1 MNPANPKNRNN
12 NVDGQ
17 TYNPYETAQAQ
28 FDRIAD
34 ELELSQAERDLLRAP
49 IREYHFSIPVRMD
62 DGDVKVFR
70 AFRIQH
76 NDARGPCKGGIRL
89 HPLGTIDTMRA
100 LAMWNTWRCAVADL
114 PLGGSMGGVIC
125 DLHNLSKGEQE
136 RICRGWIRQLAR
148 NIGPE
153 WDVPSPELMT
163 SAQHMLWMLDEYET
177 IYGSKTPGLV
187 SGKPVDLGGSAGR
200 KEATG
205 FGLMIIIREALKELD
220 LNASNTT
227 ASFQGFGNIAQH
239 AIQLYQQMGGAV
251 KCVSS
256 WNQEDR
262 TSYSFSKKDGIN
274 LDELLSI
281 TNPFGE
287 INKNKAV
294 EMGYECLP
302 GDAWIEQNVDI
313 LAPTALENQITLE
326 NVGKISERVKIIAE
340 GADGAINPKAEQILL
355 QRGKRIVPDILA
367 NAGGVICSYFE
378 QVQSNMN
385 YYWKRDEVLGK
396 LDVHLSSIYIDLSN
410 FAVDRKIPLRDAV
423 YLVAVDRVAIAC
435 QERGWV

>member
-1 MNPANPKNRNN
+1 
-12 NVDGQ
+12 VDGKI
-17 TYNPYETAQAQ
+17 YNPYETAQEQ

-34 ELELSQAERDLLRAP
+34 KLGLSEPERDLLRVP
-49 IREYHFSIPVRMD
+49 LREYHFSVPVRMD
-62 DGDVKVFR
+62 DGDINVFR
-70 AFRIQH
+70 AYRIQH

-148 NIGPE
+148 DIGPQ

-177 IYGSKTPGLV
+177 IHGSKAPGFIT
-187 SGKPVDLGGSAGR
+187 GKPVDLGGSAGR

-205 FGLMIIIREALKELD
+205 YGLMIVVREALKELE
-220 LNASNTT
+220 LKAVNTT
-227 ASFQGFGNIAQH
+227 ASIQGFGNIAQN
-239 AIQLYQQMGGAV
+239 AIQLYQQMGGMV

-256 WNQEDR
+256 WNQEDQ
-262 TSYSFSKKDGIN
+262 TSYSFRKKEGID

-287 INKNKAV
+287 IHKTKAI
-294 EMGYECLP
+294 ELGYECLA

-313 LAPTALENQITLE
+313 LAPTALENQITPE
-326 NVGKISERVKIIAE
+326 NAGKISQNVKIIAE
-340 GADGAINPKAEQILL
+340 GADGAIHPKAEQILL
-355 QRGKRIVPDILA
+355 QRGIKIIPDILA
-367 NAGGVICSYFE
+367 NAGGMICSYYE

-410 FAVDRKIPLRDAV
+410 FAINRKATLRDAV
-423 YLVAVDRVAIAC
+423 YLVAVNRVAIAC

>member
-1 MNPANPKNRNN
+1 MKAK
-12 NVDGQ
+12 
-17 TYNPYETAQAQ
+17 TYNPYETAQEQ

-34 ELELSQAERDLLRAP
+34 ELELSEPARDLLRTP
-49 IREYHFSIPVRMD
+49 IREYHFSIPIRMD
-62 DGDVKVFR
+62 DGDTKIFH

-89 HPLGTIDTMRA
+89 HPMGTVDTMRA

-125 DLHNLSKGEQE
+125 DLHNLSLGEQE

-148 NIGPE
+148 DIGPE

-177 IYGSKTPGLV
+177 IHGRKTPGFIT
-187 SGKPVDLGGSAGR
+187 GKPVEIGGSAGR

-205 FGLMIIIREALKELD
+205 YGLMIIIREALKELD
-220 LNASNTT
+220 IKAVNTT
-227 ASFQGFGNIAQH
+227 ASFQGFGNVAQY
-239 AIQLYQQMGGAV
+239 AIQLFQQMGGV
-251 KCVSS
+251 VNCVSS
-256 WNQEDR
+256 WNQEDH
-262 TSYSFSKKDGIN
+262 TSYSFRKKDGIR
-274 LDELLSI
+274 LDELLTI

-287 INKNKAV
+287 IHKSKAL

-302 GDAWIEQNVDI
+302 GEAWIEQSVDI
-313 LAPTALENQITLE
+313 LAPTALENQISPE
-326 NVGKISERVKIIAE
+326 NAEKISPRVKVIAE
-340 GADGAINPKAEQILL
+340 GADGAIHPVAEQMLTQREIKIL
-355 QRGKRIVPDILA
+355 PDILA
-367 NAGGVICSYFE
+367 NAGGVTCSYFE

-410 FAVDRKIPLRDAV
+410 FANSQKVPLRDAA
-423 YLVAVDRVAIAC
+423 YLIAVDRVARAC
-435 QERGWV
+435 QERGWI

>member
-1 MNPANPKNRNN
+1 MKKVNAK
-12 NVDGQ
+12 
-17 TYNPYETAQAQ
+17 TYNPYETAQEQ

-34 ELELSQAERDLLRAP
+34 ELELIQPARDLLRTP

-62 DGDVKVFR
+62 DGDTKIFR

-89 HPLGTIDTMRA
+89 HPMGTVDTMRA

-125 DLHNLSKGEQE
+125 DLHNLSLGEQE
-136 RICRGWIRQLAR
+136 RICRGWIRQIAR
-148 NIGPE
+148 DVGPD

-177 IYGSKTPGLV
+177 IYGRKTPGFIT
-187 SGKPVDLGGSAGR
+187 GKPVDLGGSAGR

-205 FGLMIIIREALKELD
+205 YGLMIAVREALKELD
-220 LNASNTT
+220 LKAVNTT
-227 ASFQGFGNIAQH
+227 ASFQGFGNVAQY
-239 AIQLYQQMGGAV
+239 AIQLFQQMGGV
-251 KCVSS
+251 VNCVSS
-256 WNQEDR
+256 WNQEDQ
-262 TSYSFSKKDGIN
+262 TSYSYRKKAGIN
-274 LDELLSI
+274 LDELLTL

-287 INKNKAV
+287 INKTKAI
-294 EMGYECLP
+294 ELGYECLS
-302 GDAWIEQNVDI
+302 GEAWIEQSVDI
-313 LAPTALENQITLE
+313 IAPTALENQITLE
-326 NVGKISERVKIIAE
+326 NVEKIRPQVKIIAE
-340 GADGAINPKAEQILL
+340 GADGAINPRAEQLL
-355 QRGKRIVPDILA
+355 IQRGIKVIPDILA
-367 NAGGVICSYFE
+367 NAGGVTCSYFE

-410 FAVDRKIPLRDAV
+410 FAISRKVPLRDAV
-423 YLVAVDRVAIAC
+423 YLVAVDRVARAC

>member
-1 MNPANPKNRNN
+1 MANVNAK
-12 NVDGQ
+12 
-17 TYNPYETAQAQ
+17 TYNPFETAQEQ

-34 ELELSQAERDLLRAP
+34 DLELSQPARDLLRVP

-62 DGDVKVFR
+62 DGETNIFR

-76 NDARGPCKGGIRL
+76 NDARGPSKGGIRL
-89 HPLGTIDTMRA
+89 HPMSTVDTMRA

-125 DLHNLSKGEQE
+125 DLHNLSLGEQE

-148 NIGPE
+148 DIGPE
-153 WDVPSPELMT
+153 WDVPSPDLMT

-177 IYGSKTPGLV
+177 IHGRKTPGFIT
-187 SGKPVDLGGSAGR
+187 GKPVDLGGSAGR

-205 FGLMIIIREALKELD
+205 YGLMIVVREALKELD
-220 LNASNTT
+220 IKAVNTT
-227 ASFQGFGNIAQH
+227 ASFQGFGNVAQY
-239 AIQLYQQMGGAV
+239 AIQLFQQMGGV
-251 KCVSS
+251 VMCVSS

-262 TSYSFSKKDGIN
+262 ISYSFSKKSGIN
-274 LDELLSI
+274 LDELLTV

-287 INKNKAV
+287 IHKSKAI

-302 GDAWIEQNVDI
+302 GDAWIEQSVDI

-326 NVGKISERVKIIAE
+326 YAGKINPQVKIIAE
-340 GADGAINPKAEQILL
+340 GADGAINPTAEQLL
-355 QRGKRIVPDILA
+355 IQRGIKVIPDILA
-367 NAGGVICSYFE
+367 NAGGVTCSYFE

-396 LDVHLSSIYIDLSN
+396 LDVHLSSIYIDLGN
-410 FAVDRKIPLRDAV
+410 FANSRKVPLRDAV
-423 YLVAVDRVAIAC
+423 YLVAVDRVARAC
-435 QERGWV
+435 QQRGWV

>member
-1 MNPANPKNRNN
+1 
-12 NVDGQ
+12 VDGKI
-17 TYNPYETAQAQ
+17 YNPYETAQEQ

-34 ELELSQAERDLLRAP
+34 KLGLSEPERDLLRVP
-49 IREYHFSIPVRMD
+49 LREYHFSVPVRMD
-62 DGDVKVFR
+62 DGDINVFR
-70 AFRIQH
+70 AYRIQH

-148 NIGPE
+148 DIGPQ

-177 IYGSKTPGLV
+177 IHGSKAPGFIT
-187 SGKPVDLGGSAGR
+187 GKPVDLGGSAGR

-205 FGLMIIIREALKELD
+205 YGLMIVVREALKELE
-220 LNASNTT
+220 LKAVNTT
-227 ASFQGFGNIAQH
+227 ASIQGFGNIAQN
-239 AIQLYQQMGGAV
+239 AIQLYQQMGGMV

-256 WNQEDR
+256 WNQEDQ
-262 TSYSFSKKDGIN
+262 TSYSFRKKEGID

-287 INKNKAV
+287 IHKTKAI
-294 EMGYECLP
+294 ELGYECLS

-313 LAPTALENQITLE
+313 LAPTALENQITPE
-326 NVGKISERVKIIAE
+326 NAGKISQNVKIIAE
-340 GADGAINPKAEQILL
+340 GADGAIHPKAEQILL
-355 QRGKRIVPDILA
+355 QRGIKIIPDILA
-367 NAGGVICSYFE
+367 NAGGMICSYYE

-396 LDVHLSSIYIDLSN
+396 LDVHLSSIYIDLNN
-410 FAVDRKIPLRDAV
+410 FAINRKATLRDAV
-423 YLVAVDRVAIAC
+423 YLVAVNRVAIAC

>member
-1 MNPANPKNRNN
+1 MNSII
-12 NVDGQ
+12 
-17 TYNPYETAQAQ
+17 YNPFETAQEQ

-34 ELELSQAERDLLRAP
+34 ELELNQSARDLLRMP

-62 DGDVKVFR
+62 DGDTQIFR

-114 PLGGSMGGVIC
+114 PLGGSMGGIIC
-125 DLHNLSKGEQE
+125 DLHNLSLGEQE
-136 RICRGWIRQLAR
+136 RMCRGWIRQISR
-148 NIGPE
+148 DVGPD
-153 WDVPSPELMT
+153 WDVPSPDLMA

-177 IYGSKTPGLV
+177 IHGSKTPGFIT
-187 SGKPVDLGGSAGR
+187 GKPVDIGGSAGR

-205 FGLMIIIREALKELD
+205 YGLMIVIREALKDLD
-220 LNASNTT
+220 LKANNTT
-227 ASFQGFGNIAQH
+227 ASFQGFGDVAQY
-239 AIQLYQQMGGAV
+239 AIQLYQQMGGVA

-256 WNQEDR
+256 WYHEDL
-262 TSYSFSKKDGIN
+262 TSYSYSKKEGIN
-274 LDELLSI
+274 LDELLRI

-287 INKNKAV
+287 IHKQKAI

-302 GDAWIEQNVDI
+302 GDAWIEQKVDI
-313 LAPTALENQITLE
+313 IVPTVLENQITPE
-326 NVGKISERVKIIAE
+326 NVGRISPQVKIIAE
-340 GADGAINPKAEQILL
+340 GADGATNPKAEQKLL
-355 QRGKRIVPDILA
+355 QRGIKIIPDIIA
-367 NAGGVICSYFE
+367 NAGGVTCSYFE

-396 LDVHLSSIYIDLSN
+396 LDVHLSSTYIDLN
-410 FAVDRKIPLRDAV
+410 DFVNHRQVPLRDAA
-423 YLVAVDRVAIAC
+423 YLVAVDRVVRAC
-435 QERGWV
+435 QERGWI

>member
-1 MNPANPKNRNN
+1 MI
-12 NVDGQ
+12 NVNVQ
-17 TYNPYETAQAQ
+17 IYNPYETAQEQ

-34 ELELSQAERDLLRAP
+34 ELELSLPARDFLRVP

-62 DGDVKVFR
+62 DGDTHIFR

-89 HPLGTIDTMRA
+89 HPMGTVDTMRA

-125 DLHNLSKGEQE
+125 DLHNLSVTEQE
-136 RICRGWIRQLAR
+136 RICRGWVRQIAR
-148 NIGPE
+148 DIGPD

-177 IYGSKTPGLV
+177 IHGSKTPGFIT
-187 SGKPVDLGGSAGR
+187 GKPVDLGGSAGR

-205 FGLMIIIREALKELD
+205 YGLMITVREALKELD
-220 LNASNTT
+220 LKAANTS
-227 ASFQGFGNIAQH
+227 ASFQGFGNVAQY
-239 AIQLYQQMGGAV
+239 AIQLFQQMGGRV
-251 KCVSS
+251 NCVSS

-262 TSYSFSKKDGIN
+262 TSYSFRKKDGIK

-287 INKNKAV
+287 IYKSKAI
-294 EMGYECLP
+294 EMGYDCLP
-302 GDAWIEQNVDI
+302 GDAWLEQNVDI
-313 LAPTALENQITLE
+313 LAPTALENQITLD
-326 NVGKISERVKIIAE
+326 NVGKISPQVKIIAE
-340 GADGAINPKAEQILL
+340 GADGAINPKAEQLLIERGIKIL
-355 QRGKRIVPDILA
+355 PDILA
-367 NAGGVICSYFE
+367 NTGGVTCSYFE

-410 FAVDRKIPLRDAV
+410 FANSRKMPLRDAV
-423 YLVAVDRVAIAC
+423 YLVAVDRVARAC
-435 QERGWV
+435 QERGWL